1 MIFNCISYYS
11 IDVVKTNKY
20 NAADLFAGDQR
31 HLPAVANELCGDIL
45 LQNNGYGETYHVKV
59 RIWDKVNR

>member
-1 MIFNCISYYS
+1 M
-11 IDVVKTNKY
+11 KTNKY